1 MAKEIGQVFGG
12 IGDAVSGVL
21 KGVGD
26 AVNGAVKGV
35 GTLAKQI
42 WDSDVGK
49 AIIIAGAIYFGGAA
63 LAGGWSSVGAGGSF
77 FSGMGAGVSSAA
89 NSVALAWETSTLGPL
104 GSAWTEAGMAGAE
117 IGASQAA
124 TAAALGRGV
133 ATPTAGLGGAP
144 GAPAASAAGS
154 SAGYGTAGA
163 GAGAGLGADQAAF
176 GLNQSAALNG
186 ASIVP
191 EAAPAITSSL
201 PPAAP
206 QPWYSQA
213 LDYITPQSDL
223 AKYGLISGAT
233 QIAGGIIQGMGQD
246 QAAQEQR
253 EYEAQQLKNAQ
264 DLRNANMAGE
274 LWAPGQYAAPVAATQ
289 PAGLARRY
297 MPRTAVGAPGY
308 VPGSQF
314 AQMYGQLPPGYGAV
328 QSVMGG

>member
-1 MAKEIGQVFGG
+1 MAKEVGQVFGG
-12 IGDAVSGVL
+12 IGDAVSGVM

-63 LAGGWSSVGAGGSF
+63 LSGGWGTIGTEASF
-77 FSGMGAGVSSAA
+77 LSGMGSGV
-89 NSVALAWETSTLGPL
+89 T
-104 GSAWTEAGMAGAE
+104 
-117 IGASQAA
+117 
-124 TAAALGRGV
+124 
-133 ATPTAGLGGAP
+133 
-144 GAPAASAAGS
+144 SAAGS
-154 SAGYGTAGA
+154 LADAWAYGSAGQFGNAASSIGGSWGAAYEAGAGLSGAPSAAALKLGAEGFSSAAAPPPVGAAPGAGAGA

-186 ASIVP
+186 ASIIP

-233 QIAGGIIQGMGQD
+233 QIAGGVIQGMGQD

-274 LWAPGQYAAPVAATQ
+274 LWAPGQYTAPAVASAQ
-289 PAGLARRY
+289 PTGLARRY
-297 MPRTAVGAPGY
+297 MPQTQANY
-308 VPGSQF
+308 VPGSRF